1 MRVIVTITSEWYGPV
16 GGTAMVGTFAS
27 GDNTPCFVFSERL
40 GFNTK
45 KIGEAVSHEAG
56 HTLGLYHQSHYDASC
71 NKISD
76 YHYGQGAGEIGWAP
90 IMGAGY
96 YQNLTL
102 WNNGPNSLGC
112 TSMQSDLQIITTNNG
127 FSYRVDDHSNNFS
140 TATAVSFSGNQFNAS
155 GVVERNTDQDLF
167 KFILPASG
175 RFQLGAVPYNVG
187 TGNAGSDIDI
197 QVTLYNNAQTALNVY
212 NPGALLNSVIDSTM
226 NAGTYYLRIEG
237 KGNQYAPSYASL
249 GSYSVQGT
257 FTGAVVLPLHKLVL
271 TGNLNN
277 DRHQLNWEIVAD
289 EPVTR
294 LDLEVSV
301 DGIHFSSVSQPA
313 SSARSFIYQP
323 NSNNALQYR
332 LRVRFDNGR
341 EYYSNL
347 VTLKNSKGQSH
358 PKLLTNFVSS
368 SLTVISPAKYDYA
381 VYGTGGSLY
390 AKGQLKNGMNT
401 ILIPTLQAGVYII
414 RYSNPEHEWTE
425 KFVRQ

>member
-1 MRVIVTITSEWYGPV
+1 V
-16 GGTAMVGTFAS
+16 GEG
-27 GDNTPCFVFSERL
+27 
-40 GFNTK
+40 
-45 KIGEAVSHEAG
+45 VSHEAG
-56 HTLGLYHQSHYDASC
+56 HTLGLYHQSHYDESC

-76 YHYGQGAGEIGWAP
+76 YHYGQGSGEIGWAP

-112 TSMQSDLQIITTNNG
+112 TSMQNDLQIITTNNG
-127 FSYRVDDHSNNFS
+127 FTYRTDDHGNIFS
-140 TATAVSFSGNQFNAS
+140 AATLVSFSGNQFNAS
-155 GVVERNTDQDLF
+155 GVVEKNTDQDLF
-167 KFILPASG
+167 KFILPAPG

-197 QVTLYNNAQTALNVY
+197 QLTLYNSAQVALNVY

-237 KGNQYAPSYASL
+237 KGNQYAPNYASL

-257 FTGAVVLPLHKLVL
+257 FTGNIVLPLHRLVL
-271 TGNLNN
+271 TGALNN
-277 DRHQLNWEIVAD
+277 NKHQLNWEILSD
-289 EPVTR
+289 EPVTV
-294 LDLEVSV
+294 LELEVSS
-301 DGIHFSSVSQPA
+301 DGMHFSSLGQPI
-313 SSARSFIYQP
+313 SSDRSFIYQP

-332 LRVRFDNGR
+332 LRVKLNNGR

-347 VTLKNSKGQSH
+347 VTLKNTKGQSQ
-358 PKLLTNFVSS
+358 PKLLSNFISNND
-368 SLTVISPAKYDYA
+368 LTITSPARYEYA

-390 AKGQLKNGMNT
+390 AKGQLKSGMNT
-401 ILIPTLQAGVYII
+401 VLIPSLKTGVYFI